1 MLPGCAAKSRV
12 TASGETRQSDSV
24 FVREAIRDTVVT
36 VPADSSMVRALL
48 ECDSSGQ
55 IRVREVEEY
64 RSGTRLPPPRLK
76 IREAA
81 AAGRRACVVTASAE
95 IDSMNIYLALKDRY
109 QATTKAEREVVI
121 KTVEVN
127 RLTRWQTLWMRF
139 GQVLTAAVVAV
150 GGYVIVKL
158 VKRK

>member
-1 MLPGCAAKSRV
+1 MMLPGCAAKSRV

-76 IREAA
+76 IRDN
-81 AAGRRACVVTASAE
+81 VVTASAE